1 MRQYLKSFTMPTREQ
16 EESFLLHDRRTLL
29 TSKYPFNVFRYRELP
44 GFDLGPVTIFCGGNG
59 SGKST
64 ILNVIAEK
72 LHLKRGAVYNRTEEF
87 EDYVELCKYQC
98 CPGIDIPPESKII
111 TSDDVF
117 DYLLDIRY
125 INSGIDKRRNELFE
139 TYFDKRNAGP
149 DEARLRSLDDYDRWK
164 EIADAKR
171 SKRPAPTPFVRD
183 RVMRNVQERSNG
195 ESALMYFTEEIRQD
209 ALYLLDEPENSLS
222 AEFQLELKRFLEASV
237 RAYDCQFII
246 STHSPFLLSMQ
257 GAAIYDLD
265 AAPPRIRP
273 WTEIKNV
280 RIYHDFF
287 YEHQGAFEL
296 SGDRKDGDRL

>member
-1 MRQYLKSFTMPTREQ
+1 MRQYLKSFTMLTQEQ
-16 EESFLLHDRRTLL
+16 EEAFLFQDRRTLL

-44 GFDLGPVTIFCGGNG
+44 TFTLGPITIFCGGNG

-72 LHLKRGAVYNRTEEF
+72 LHVKRGAVYNRSEAF
-87 EDYVELCKYQC
+87 EDYVRLCGYQLYQ
-98 CPGIDIPPESKII
+98 GMNVPPESKII

-125 INSGIDKRRNELFE
+125 INSGIDKKRNELFS
-139 TYFDKRNAGP
+139 TYFDKRYAGSE
-149 DEARLRSLDDYDRWK
+149 EARLRSLDDYDRWRDVV
-164 EIADAKR
+164 DAKKY
-171 SKRPAPTPFVRD
+171 KRPNPTPYVRN

-195 ESALMYFTEEIRQD
+195 ESALMYFTEEIKQD

-222 AEFQLELKRFLEASV
+222 AEFQLELKTFLEASV
-237 RAYDCQFII
+237 RAYNCQFII
-246 STHSPFLLSMQ
+246 STHSPFLLSIP
-257 GAAIYDLD
+257 GATIYDLD
-265 AAPPRIRP
+265 VTPPQTRS

-287 YEHQGAFEL
+287 HDHHHEFSL
-296 SGDRKDGDRL
+296 